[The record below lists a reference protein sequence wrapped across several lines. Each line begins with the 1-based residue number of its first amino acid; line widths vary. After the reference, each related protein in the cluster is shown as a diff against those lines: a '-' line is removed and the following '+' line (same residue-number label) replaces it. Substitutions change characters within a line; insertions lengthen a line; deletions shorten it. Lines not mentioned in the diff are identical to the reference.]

1 MNYEDAFEALKN
13 GDFPTAVPLLERA
26 ARETGY
32 TSDVINNA
40 YTIALHRIGDRS
52 RLADVAFKVAS
63 LFLDHDPPSAL
74 DYFQR
79 AVFAGLDSQRIRQVG
94 QMFESWR
101 VPGVPQVSAGDT
113 NRVAHVIGCLVPGEA
128 MTQYMKMLASSLNL
142 QGIRST
148 IFTTE
153 SAASWF
159 FNPAGVPRSQHVAI
173 DADVRIASVEG
184 DFFERAD
191 RIARDI
197 RESGINVVFFH
208 GNLSDQISAR
218 VAALR
223 PAPIQVNVNHD
234 NEMDTDLFDGRIHL
248 FQNAL
253 QLTRFPHY
261 AEWIPLASDIEQR
274 LQMAK
279 PVTRQSMDLESATTV
294 SATFGKLHSVAG
306 SGYLRV
312 LSEIMQRFPKHFH
325 LFAGDGNV
333 RPMRAR
339 LHSEGVLPRVRFLG
353 PLSDVAP
360 LLSMIDIYL
369 ASFPHSGEQ
378 MILEAMGAAKPVVVL
393 RFPSDSTSNCGAEF
407 VGVREL
413 IAPGEADYI
422 EIADRLLRTPA
433 FRAAQGKAMVERF
446 RAEFRAERLGE
457 RYKAFIEKF
466 LSY

>member
-1 MNYEDAFEALKN
+1 VNYEDAFEALKN
-13 GDFPTAVPLLERA
+13 GDFPAAVPLLERA

-32 TSDVINNA
+32 TSDIINNA
-40 YTIALHRIGDRS
+40 YTIALHRIGDKS

-63 LFLDHDPPSAL
+63 LLLDQDPPSAL

-79 AVFAGLDSQRIRQVG
+79 ALFAGLDSQRIRQVG
-94 QMFESWR
+94 RIFESWR
-101 VPGVPQVSAGDT
+101 VPGGAHVSAGGT
-113 NRVAHVIGCLVPGEA
+113 NRVAHVIECMVPGEA
-128 MTQYMKMLASSLNL
+128 PARYMKMLVPGLNL

-159 FNPAGVPRSQHVAI
+159 FNPAGVQRSQNVDI

-191 RIARDI
+191 RIVRDI
-197 RESGINVVFFH
+197 RGSGINVAFFH
-208 GNLSDQISAR
+208 GSLADLINAR

-234 NEMDTDLFDGRIHL
+234 NEMDADMFDGRIHL
-248 FQNAL
+248 YQNAL
-253 QLTRFPHY
+253 MRTRFPHS
-261 AEWIPLASDIEQR
+261 AEWIPPASDIEQR
-274 LQMAK
+274 LQMAE

-294 SATFGKLHSVAG
+294 SSTVGNLQSIAG
-306 SGYLRV
+306 GGYLRV
-312 LSEIMQRFPKHFH
+312 LSEIMKRFPNHFH
-325 LFAGDGNV
+325 LFAGEGNV
-333 RPMRAR
+333 RPIRAR

-353 PLSDVAP
+353 PLSDVVP
-360 LLSMIDIYL
+360 LLNMIDIYL
-369 ASFPHSGEQ
+369 APFPHSGGQ
-378 MILEAMGAAKPVVVL
+378 SILEAMGAAKPVVVH
-393 RFPSDSTSNCGAEF
+393 RFPSDSTYNSGAEF

-413 IAPGEADYI
+413 IAPGEADYT

-433 FRAAQGKAMVERF
+433 FRAAQGKAVLDRF
-446 RAEFRAERLGE
+446 RAEFRPERLGE

-466 LSY
+466 